1 MRTDDHSA
9 ASQSDTYRTDPATI
23 LYPLLNRWWYDPIAR
38 RIPLWVP
45 ANALTVAAAAAL
57 ILSFVVCL
65 VVARNPPLG
74 RLVGLV
80 GALYWIYHTLDNVDG
95 SHARRTGTSG
105 PAGEFLDHG
114 SDVMTCS
121 LPALGI
127 SLALNLPPALILAVT
142 SIVALSL
149 WATLWCM
156 YYTGVF
162 VMRPVSDSEAAV
174 AVTLVLFAGGLVGRE
189 PLVAPLGQAG
199 VSVASLLA
207 ISVGLAF
214 GRQFYVSLTRPD
226 AAVSR
231 WPALPLVASH
241 LLLVTWY
248 FLARGAVSIIAIG
261 ILLALAAGR
270 AGQRILLARLLG
282 LPVPSVD
289 WLALFLS
296 CVGPGTLLL
305 GVLVAE
311 MQAVLAWSL
320 IAVAGPLQV
329 AIFVRSFVE
338 LRRQQSEGHPHVG

>member
-1 MRTDDHSA
+1 M
-9 ASQSDTYRTDPATI
+9 
-23 LYPLLNRWWYDPIAR
+23 
-38 RIPLWVP
+38 
-45 ANALTVAAAAAL
+45 
-57 ILSFVVCL
+57 
-65 VVARNPPLG
+65 G
-74 RLVGLV
+74 RLIGLV
-80 GALYWIYHTLDNVDG
+80 GALYWVYHTLDNVDG

-127 SLALNLPPALILAVT
+127 SLALNLPPALILTVT

-162 VMRPVSDSEAAV
+162 VMRPVSDTEAAV
-174 AVTLVLFAGGLVGRE
+174 AVTIVLLTGGLVGRE
-189 PLVAPLGQAG
+189 PLVARWGPG
-199 VSVASLLA
+199 VSIASLLA

-214 GRQFYVSLTRPD
+214 ARQFFGSLARPD
-226 AAVSR
+226 TAVSR
-231 WPALPLVASH
+231 LPAVSLVASH

-248 FLARGAVSIIAIG
+248 VLAEGAVSIIAIG

-270 AGQRILLARLLG
+270 AGQRIILARLLR
-282 LPVPSVD
+282 LPVPGVD
-289 WLALFLS
+289 WLSLFLS
-296 CVGPGTLLL
+296 CLGPGTLLL

-320 IAVAGPLQV
+320 IAIAGSVQLGM
-329 AIFVRSFVE
+329 FGRSFVE
-338 LRRQQSEGHPHVG
+338 LRRRQREGHPHVG